1 MFAVI
6 RLTISG
12 VIAFV
17 FYATW
22 AYFANSLVSD
32 DPDVLLKA
40 ALVQGVYSGAITLVF
55 TFFLEYFYHHL
66 KDKKYCL
73 PFVVPTIFKP
83 SIFSKDCAT
92 SKTFEASLEEVEQAC
107 KGMCLPGTLL
117 TPLPA
122 IGVQASFVI
131 SINIMFET
139 PNLWLTVAPSI
150 FFSAV
155 YGFVYSVS
163 LNRKLR
169 RAQA

>member
-1 MFAVI
+1 
-6 RLTISG
+6 
-12 VIAFV
+12 
-17 FYATW
+17 
-22 AYFANSLVSD
+22 
-32 DPDVLLKA
+32 
-40 ALVQGVYSGAITLVF
+40 
-55 TFFLEYFYHHL
+55 
-66 KDKKYCL
+66 
-73 PFVVPTIFKP
+73 VPTIFKP
-83 SIFSKDCAT
+83 SIFSNDCAT
-92 SKTFEASLEEVEQAC
+92 SKTFEASLKEVERAC

-122 IGVQASFVI
+122 IVVQASFVI

-169 RAQA
+169 RVQA

>member
-1 MFAVI
+1 MFALI

-32 DPDVLLKA
+32 DPAVLLKA
-40 ALVQGVYSGAITLVF
+40 ALVQGGYSGAVTLVF
-55 TFFLEYFYHHL
+55 TFLLEYFYHHL

-73 PFVVPTIFKP
+73 PFVVPTVFKA

-92 SKTFEASLEEVEQAC
+92 RNTFEKSLEGIEKAC
-107 KGMCLPGTLL
+107 NGMCLPGTIL

-122 IGVQASFVI
+122 IVVQASFVI
-131 SINIMFET
+131 LINIVFET

-155 YGFVYSVS
+155 YGLVYSVS
-163 LNRKLR
+163 LNKKLKR
-169 RAQA
+169 VQA

>member
-1 MFAVI
+1 MFALI
-6 RLTISG
+6 RLIISG

-22 AYFANSLVSD
+22 AYFANSLVTD
-32 DPDVLLKA
+32 DPEVLLKA
-40 ALVQGVYSGAITLVF
+40 ALVQGGYSGAITLVF
-55 TFFLEYFYHHL
+55 TLFLEYFYHHL

-73 PFVVPTIFKP
+73 PFIIP
-83 SIFSKDCAT
+83 SVFSPSLFNKDNT
-92 SKTFEASLEEVEQAC
+92 TTKTFEASLEEVEKAC

-122 IGVQASFVI
+122 IFVQASFVI
-131 SINIMFET
+131 LINIVFET

-150 FFSAV
+150 FFSAI
-155 YGFVYSVS
+155 YGFVYSIS

-169 RAQA
+169 RVQA